1 MENKIKPFFM
11 VCVPLRLFLVYI
23 AYILPLNKLKYMGYL
38 MLLPF
43 VGFGYSFLKYKKG
56 DKGAFG
62 GNVWWNKY
70 RLVHSINY
78 LIFALIAINM
88 NPKSY
93 LVLLFDVILGI
104 GFFSNKYFF

>member
-1 MENKIKPFFM
+1 MDKKINLFFM
-11 VCVPLRLFLVYI
+11 ICIPLRILLVYI
-23 AYILPLNKLKYMGYL
+23 AYILPPNKLRYMGYL
-38 MLLPF
+38 MLIPSI
-43 VGFGYSFLKYKKG
+43 GFGNSFLKYKKG
-56 DKGAFG
+56 DRGAFG
-62 GNVWWNKY
+62 GNVWWNNY

-78 LIFALIAINM
+78 LIFAIMTINM